1 MKRLT
6 NLLALFALSFLLGA
20 CGTAYGIYYTV
31 KKGDTVQSIAAR
43 HNATVDSLT
52 QANTLSKDEVLSPGS
67 SLFIPGVTALP
78 SHAETVNSEP
88 LSQQADSSPY
98 KREQEIAEEELVRDA
113 NLETSF
119 TMPVQGRVV
128 KKFKEQGSEG
138 VDFACRR
145 GEKVVAA
152 AAGKVLFASAHK
164 SFGNTV
170 IIQHSKSL
178 ITVYAF
184 LSEFRTKEGAT
195 VKLGELIAICGQ
207 SGINVTD
214 ALHFEVRLGGKPVDP
229 LTFQPE

>member
-6 NLLALFALSFLLGA
+6 NLLALFALSFLFAA

-43 HNATVDSLT
+43 HGATVDSLT
-52 QANTLSKDEVLSPGS
+52 QANNFSKDEVLSLGS
-67 SLFIPGVTALP
+67 SLFIPGAIASDNESVDYIDTDEQSSDADIVD
-78 SHAETVNSEP
+78 ET
-88 LSQQADSSPY
+88 
-98 KREQEIAEEELVRDA
+98 EEEMLVRDA
-113 NLETSF
+113 QLETSF
-119 TMPVQGRVV
+119 TMPVQGRVL

-145 GEKVVAA
+145 GEKVVAS

-207 SGINVTD
+207 SGINTTD